1 MVNTSLLQIETSI
14 VFHHRDTVDVSEN
27 LIKEIP
33 DFKIYGKKFL
43 KGEGFNIS
51 KLKEKKGKKKQK
63 QELKNI
69 SIFDII
75 MPVLMPEIDFDLPQE
90 LTFPSELFPYQVQGV
105 KFLITNKSALL
116 ADQMGTGKTVQT
128 TTALRIL
135 FIKGEVKKGLIVV
148 PSNLIS
154 VWEEHIKKWAPEV
167 QFITVRDTREGRK
180 LLWNVKSHLYIISY
194 DTLKN
199 DYKYEKEML
208 KEFAKDLDIIV
219 LDEAHNI
226 KNPEAKKTKAVKFIS
241 RYAKYRWALSGTPL
255 QNNLKELLSL
265 YSFLFPDKE
274 IKGNIS
280 PEEAKELIKP
290 IMLRR
295 LKKDVLIQLPE
306 KLPPEIE
313 RLELT
318 PVQKKEYQQ
327 VLQKETNRL
336 ISLAKKY
343 KSEKNFNFI
352 MKQNIIS
359 AIQKLRQICNFP
371 SKSIESPKM
380 DRLREIVL
388 ELIRNDEKVVIFTNF
403 IKEGLEKI
411 VKNLN
416 MYIDPK
422 YIVVY
427 HGKMSHE
434 EKKKAVKEFQENPK
448 KYIFIGTITSAGEGL
463 TLTEASYAVFFDL
476 HWNPAKIWQA
486 EDRIHRIGQTK
497 KVNIY
502 NLIMKNTIEEKI
514 LQKLEEKRILIEN
527 VIDDMD
533 NKEDEILSLNDLA
546 NFLDLKILRES
557 EGESN
562 KNPTKKC

>member
-1 MVNTSLLQIETSI
+1 MLKTSLVEVEVLFQDKDI
-14 VFHHRDTVDVSEN
+14 VSVSEN
-27 LIKEIP
+27 LLKDIP
-33 DFKIYGKKFL
+33 SFKVYGKTFL

-51 KLKEKKGKKKQK
+51 QLKEKKGKKKTK
-63 QELKNI
+63 QHLKNI

-105 KFLITNKSALL
+105 KFLISNKSALL

-128 TTALRIL
+128 VTALRIL
-135 FIKGEVKKGLIVV
+135 FIKGEIKKGIVVV

-167 QFITVRDTREGRK
+167 QFVTVRDTREGRK
-180 LLWNVKSHLYIISY
+180 ILWNVKSHLYLISY

-208 KEFAKDLDIIV
+208 KEFSKDLDIVV

-226 KNPEAKKTKAVKFIS
+226 KNPDAKKTKAVRFIS

-255 QNNLKELLSL
+255 QNNIKELISL
-265 YSFLFPDKE
+265 YSFLFPDRE
-274 IKGNIS
+274 IKNNLS
-280 PEEAKELIKP
+280 AEEAKELIRP

-306 KLPPEIE
+306 KMPPEIE
-313 RLELT
+313 KLELT
-318 PVQKKEYQQ
+318 PIQKKEY
-327 VLQKETNRL
+327 KEILERETERL
-336 ISLAKKY
+336 LSIAKRY
-343 KSEKNFNFI
+343 RSEKNFSFI
-352 MKQNIIS
+352 MKQNILS
-359 AIQKLRQICNFP
+359 SIQKLRQICNFP

-380 DRLREIVL
+380 DRLREMIL
-388 ELIRNDEKVVIFTNF
+388 ELIKNNEKVVVFTNF
-403 IKEGLEKI
+403 VKEGLEKI

-416 MYIDPK
+416 MYINPE

-427 HGKMSHE
+427 HGKMSYE
-434 EKKKAVKEFQENPK
+434 EKKKAVRNFKEDPK
-448 KYIFIGTITSAGEGL
+448 KYIFIGTLSSAGEGL

-497 KVNIY
+497 RVNIY

-527 VIDDMD
+527 VIDDRD
-533 NKEDEILSLNDLA
+533 NKEDEILTLNDLA

-557 EGESN
+557 EIESS
-562 KNPTKKC
+562 KNPT

>member
-1 MVNTSLLQIETSI
+1 MIGISVVDEKTSI
-14 VFHHRDTVDVSEN
+14 IFSEHKIVQTSQN
-27 LIKEIP
+27 LIKDLP
-33 DFKIYGKKFL
+33 DFKILGKKFT
-43 KGEGFNIS
+43 KGEGFKLS
-51 KLKEKKGKKKQK
+51 DLKEKKSKKK
-63 QELKNI
+63 EYIKNL

-90 LTFPSELFPYQVQGV
+90 LSFPSQLFPYQIQGI
-105 KFLITNKSALL
+105 KFLISNPSALL
-116 ADQMGTGKTVQT
+116 ADQMGTGKTVQS

-148 PSNLIS
+148 PSNLIT
-154 VWEEHIKKWAPEV
+154 VWEEHLKKWAPEV
-167 QFITVRDTREGRK
+167 QFITVRDTKEGRK
-180 LLWNVKSHLYIISY
+180 VLWQVKSHVYIISY

-208 KEFAKDLDIIV
+208 KEFAKDLDLII

-226 KNPEAKKTKAVKFIS
+226 KNPDAKKTKAVKFIS
-241 RYAKYRWALSGTPL
+241 KFAKYRWALSGTPL

-265 YSFLFPDKE
+265 YAFLFPDKE
-274 IKGNIS
+274 IKQSIS

-295 LKKDVLIQLPE
+295 LKKDVLSQLPE

-313 RLELT
+313 KLELT
-318 PVQKKEYQQ
+318 PIQKHEYEYI
-327 VLQKETNRL
+327 LGKETERL
-336 ISLAKKY
+336 NSLVDRY
-343 KSEKNFNFI
+343 KNEKNFNFI
-352 MKQNIIS
+352 MKQNLIS
-359 AIQKLRQICNFP
+359 AIQKLRQVCNFP

-380 DRLREIVL
+380 DRLREIIL
-388 ELIRNDEKVVIFTNF
+388 ELIKNDEKVVVFTNF
-403 IKEGLEKI
+403 VKEGLEKI
-411 VKNLN
+411 VKNLK
-416 MYIDPK
+416 MYINPE

-427 HGKMSHE
+427 HGKMSLE
-434 EKKKAVKEFQENPK
+434 EKKKAVKAFQENPK

-514 LQKLEEKRILIEN
+514 LQKLEEKKKLIEN
-527 VIDDMD
+527 VIDDID

-546 NFLDLKILRES
+546 NLLDLKILWES
-557 EGESN
+557 GSESS
-562 KNPTKKC
+562 KNTTKKR